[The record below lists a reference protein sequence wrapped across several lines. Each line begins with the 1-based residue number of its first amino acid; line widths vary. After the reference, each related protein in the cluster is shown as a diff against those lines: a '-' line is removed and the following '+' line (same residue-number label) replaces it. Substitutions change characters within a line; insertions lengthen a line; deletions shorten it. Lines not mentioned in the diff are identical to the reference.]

1 MLMAPQWQRRREH
14 NTFLKGVQH
23 ELLIHNTFSAWG
35 VSFTSL
41 FQVSYPLPSSFFHFN
56 MAKEFLNQ
64 LLRLENSIKFDSG
77 QRCMICL
84 EECGS
89 LSSHTGIIECL
100 MRLPCNH
107 LVGSHCVATWLHD
120 HNTCPVCKVY
130 FSQRGRDPTSSMES
144 RKAMVLMMLAMTIPT
159 TTAKKKTTTTTTTT
173 KPALIGWQETQDGP
187 PTDSAS
193 TTQHADSHT

>member
-1 MLMAPQWQRRREH
+1 MAPQWQRRREH

-77 QRCMICL
+77 QRCMIVSCL
-84 EECGS
+84 S
-89 LSSHTGIIECL
+89 IF
-100 MRLPCNH
+100 R
-107 LVGSHCVATWLHD
+107 AAFLHD
-120 HNTCPVCKVY
+120 RAVSTYPELRY
-130 FSQRGRDPTSSMES
+130 SSQ
-144 RKAMVLMMLAMTIPT
+144 I
-159 TTAKKKTTTTTTTT
+159 
-173 KPALIGWQETQDGP
+173 Q
-187 PTDSAS
+187 
-193 TTQHADSHT
+193 